1 MKRSITRRLLL
12 SNLLIL
18 AAFLGFAGIALDN
31 AFRNSIETG
40 TQEKLQAYMYTLLA
54 AAGED
59 ANGRMRMPQKITA
72 PEAFNRPDS
81 GLYAEVEGENG
92 TYHWRSGS
100 LLGKRATMLQSVTPG
115 ESRYRYA
122 NDMAMFDIGIAWDD
136 AYGEPID
143 YSLSIA
149 IDGRSI
155 QHQQDS
161 FRGTLWIWLGG
172 VALLLL
178 AVQILLL
185 RWGLR
190 PLHDMSDAVRRL
202 EQGESSHIEGPVAR
216 ELQSLGDNLNSLIA
230 LSGQRQERVRNSLA
244 DLAHSLKTPLAV
256 LRGAAEHHPQDELST
271 LIDEQTRRIDDIV
284 SYQRQRAAV
293 AGGSGMT
300 RPVELKPILERLCAS
315 LDKLHRERGID
326 HALTLADDDRLRADP
341 GDLFEL
347 FGNLLENAY
356 KHCRRR
362 IRVVLQREPR
372 HLLIDIEDDG
382 AGIATEDAER
392 LLQRGERADQRHSGE
407 GIGLAVASEIMRQ
420 YGGQLR
426 IERADLGGA
435 RLRLVF
441 PMTPR

>member
-1 MKRSITRRLLL
+1 MSRSITRRLLL

-18 AAFLGFAGIALDN
+18 VAFLGFAGVALDN
-31 AFRNSIETG
+31 AFRNSVDTG
-40 TQEKLQAYMYTLLA
+40 TREKLQAYMYTLLA

-59 ANGRMRMPQKITA
+59 AAGRMRLPKEITA

-81 GLYAEVEGENG
+81 GLYAEVRGEQDR
-92 TYHWRSGS
+92 YRWRSAS
-100 LLGKRATMLQSVTPG
+100 MLGQRTTMIQTTSPG
-115 ESRYRYA
+115 ESRFRYA
-122 NDMAMFDIGIAWDD
+122 DGMAMFDIGIAWDD

-143 YSLSIA
+143 YSLTIA

-155 QHQQDS
+155 EHQQDS
-161 FRGTLWIWLGG
+161 FRGTLWVWLGG

-202 EQGESSHIEGPVAR
+202 EQGESSRIEGPVAR

-244 DLAHSLKTPLAV
+244 DLAHSLKTPLAI
-256 LRGAAEHHPQDELST
+256 LRGAAEHRPQDELST

-300 RPVELKPILERLCAS
+300 RPVAPKPIIERLCAS
-315 LDKLHRERGID
+315 LDKLHHERGIRHD
-326 HALTLADDDRLRADP
+326 LALADDDRLRADP

-356 KHCRRR
+356 KHCRGRV
-362 IRVVLQREPR
+362 RVVLRHEPR

-392 LLQRGERADQRHSGE
+392 LLQRGERADQRHPGE
-407 GIGLAVASEIMRQ
+407 GIGLAVASEIVRQ

-426 IERADLGGA
+426 IEQADLGGA
-435 RLRLVF
+435 RIRLIF
-441 PMTPR
+441 PNTPG